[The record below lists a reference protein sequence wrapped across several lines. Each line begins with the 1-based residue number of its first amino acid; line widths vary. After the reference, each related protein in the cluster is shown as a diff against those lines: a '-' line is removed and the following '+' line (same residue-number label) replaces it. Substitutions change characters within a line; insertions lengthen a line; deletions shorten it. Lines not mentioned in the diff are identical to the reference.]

1 MAAFDKQ
8 QVLAK
13 AQEYAP
19 QVEVFLADIVR
30 IPSVN
35 KRDPEVRVAERILQ
49 EAQSLGF
56 DSELAAKDPQRPNVM
71 ARFGQGDKGFALI
84 GHIDT
89 VAEGDH
95 ASWSFPP
102 FEAHIDKRGAMLGRG
117 TADNKGG
124 IAVGMYTL
132 KLLRE
137 LDLIDPQQFSVI
149 LAGVADEEAGAC
161 STLGV
166 RYLLDSGK
174 LRAKGAIYTY
184 TSDMVCIGH
193 RGLLRLEIRTKG
205 ESIHAGIDAWHQ
217 KTSGLNAVTAL
228 ADILLRLE
236 KLKVATDPVP
246 GFENLG
252 FTITPGTIFN
262 GGVYESI
269 VPEAASAIIDIRLL
283 PGQDGKVRGRTRGRD
298 RARSGAGAPR
308 IENRDRQEGGYPRRG
323 HPAGSPAGDHRAG
336 VHQAIYHGQ
345 PWPIAGAGPGNEGYM
360 LIGAGIPTL
369 CGFGATGGNPHAPDE
384 WILLSSLPANYRDL
398 RRHHSRLPEPTLRRE
413 EYVTS

>member
-8 QVLAK
+8 KVLAK
-13 AQEYAP
+13 AQEFAP
-19 QVEVFLADIVR
+19 QAEAFLADIVR

-56 DSELAAKDPQRPNVM
+56 DSELAAKDPQRPNVL
-71 ARFGQGDKGFALI
+71 ARYGQGDKGFALI

-95 ASWSFPP
+95 SSWTFPP
-102 FEAHIDKRGAMLGRG
+102 FEAHIDNGRMLGRG

-124 IAVGMYTL
+124 IAIGMYTL

-137 LDLIDPQQFSVI
+137 LELIDPQQYAVT

-174 LRAKGAIYTY
+174 LRANGAIYTY
-184 TSDMVCIGH
+184 TSDIVCIGH

-228 ADILLRLE
+228 ADIVLRLE
-236 KLKVATDPVP
+236 KLKVETEPVP

-283 PGQDGKVRGRTRGRD
+283 PGQDGGAVQERVAEIVRAVELERPGLRTEIVKKVD
-298 RARSGAGAPR
+298 IPGAAIPL
-308 IENRDRQEGGYPRRG
+308 D
-323 HPAGSPAGDHRAG
+323 HPLATIA
-336 VHQAIYHGQ
+336 QNYTAIYHGQ
-345 PWPIAGAGPGNEGYM
+345 AWPIAGAGPGNEGYM

-384 WILLSSLPANYRDL
+384 WILLSSLP
-398 RRHHSRLPEPTLRRE
+398 
-413 EYVTS
+413 VTMAIYAGIIHDYLNQI

>member
-1 MAAFDKQ
+1 MTAFDKQ

-19 QVEVFLADIVR
+19 QVETFLADIVR

-35 KRDPEVRVAERILQ
+35 KRDPEVHVAERILR

-56 DSELAAKDPQRPNVM
+56 DAELAAKDPQRPNVL
-71 ARFGQGDKGFALI
+71 ARYGQGDKGFALI

-102 FEAHIDKRGAMLGRG
+102 FEAHIDNGRMLGRG

-124 IAVGMYTL
+124 IAIGLYTL

-137 LDLIDPQQFSVI
+137 LDLIDPQQYAVT

-174 LRAKGAIYTY
+174 LRARGAIYTY

-236 KLKVATDPVP
+236 KLKVPTDPVP

-283 PGQDGKVRGRTRGRD
+283 PGQDGESVEERVAEIVRAVEQERPGLKTGITKKVD
-298 RARSGAGAPR
+298 IPGAAIPL
-308 IENRDRQEGGYPRRG
+308 D
-323 HPAGSPAGDHRAG
+323 HPLATIAQDYT
-336 VHQAIYHGQ
+336 AIYHGQ

-384 WILLSSLPANYRDL
+384 WILLSSLPTTMAIYAGIIHDYLNQI
-398 RRHHSRLPEPTLRRE
+398 
-413 EYVTS
+413 

>member
-1 MAAFDKQ
+1 MATFDKQ

-19 QVEVFLADIVR
+19 QVEAFLADIVR

-56 DSELAAKDPQRPNVM
+56 DSELAAKDPQRPNVL
-71 ARFGQGDKGFALI
+71 ARYGQGDKGFALI

-95 ASWSFPP
+95 ASWTFPP
-102 FEAHIDKRGAMLGRG
+102 FDAHIDNGRMLGRG

-124 IAVGMYTL
+124 VAISMYTL

-137 LDLIDPQQFSVI
+137 LELIDPQQCAVT

-184 TSDMVCIGH
+184 TSDIVCIGH

-236 KLKVATDPVP
+236 KLKVATEPVP

-283 PGQDGKVRGRTRGRD
+283 PGQDGKAVEERVAEIVRAVEQERPGLKTEITKKVD
-298 RARSGAGAPR
+298 IPGAAIPL
-308 IENRDRQEGGYPRRG
+308 D
-323 HPAGSPAGDHRAG
+323 HPLATIAQHYTE
-336 VHQAIYHGQ
+336 VYHGKA
-345 PWPIAGAGPGNEGYM
+345 WSVAGAGPGNEGYM

-384 WILLSSLPANYRDL
+384 WILLSSLPQTIAIYAGIIHDYLNQL
-398 RRHHSRLPEPTLRRE
+398 
-413 EYVTS
+413 